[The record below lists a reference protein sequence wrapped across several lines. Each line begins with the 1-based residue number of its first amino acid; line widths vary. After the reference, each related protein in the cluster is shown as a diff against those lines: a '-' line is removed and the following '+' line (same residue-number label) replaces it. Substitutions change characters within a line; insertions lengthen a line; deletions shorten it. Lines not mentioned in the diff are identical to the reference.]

1 MALPVNLISIF
12 IPFQGL
18 NQSQP
23 LRGRIFTMQLRPIFI
38 IACIFAL
45 CVCASSLSFAASK
58 AEIDAKVS
66 ETLSKFYKETSAGKK
81 LATKAAGI
89 LVFPE
94 VYKAG
99 FGVGGE
105 YGEGALLIRGK
116 TVDYYNIAA
125 ASIGFQLGAQ
135 IKSQV
140 ILFMNKKVLS
150 EFRNSDGWKAG
161 VNGSVAIATLG
172 AGGEIDTNTAK
183 EPIIGFIFSNKGL
196 MYNLTLE
203 GSKITKIKK

>member
-1 MALPVNLISIF
+1 MQRRTFFLIASIF
-12 IPFQGL
+12 AF
-18 NQSQP
+18 
-23 LRGRIFTMQLRPIFI
+23 
-38 IACIFAL
+38 

-66 ETLSKFYKETSAGKK
+66 EALSIFYEKTSAGKI
-81 LATKAAGI
+81 LADNAAGV

-105 YGEGALLIRGK
+105 YGEGALIIGGK
-116 TVDYYNIAA
+116 IIDYYNIAA
-125 ASIGFQLGAQ
+125 ASIGLQLGAQ
-135 IKSQV
+135 VKSQV

-150 EFRNSDGWKAG
+150 EFRNSAGWKAG
-161 VNGSVAIATLG
+161 VDGSVAIATLG
-172 AGGEIDTNTAK
+172 AGGEIDTNTIK
-183 EPIIGFIFSNKGL
+183 NPIIGFIFSNKGL

-203 GSKITKIKK
+203 GSKITKIKD